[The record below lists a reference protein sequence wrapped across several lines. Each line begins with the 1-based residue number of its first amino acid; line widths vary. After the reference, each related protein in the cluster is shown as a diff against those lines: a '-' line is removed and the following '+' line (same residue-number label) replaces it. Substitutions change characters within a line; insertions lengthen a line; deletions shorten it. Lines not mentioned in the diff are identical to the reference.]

1 MTSTSDVIYLVQGDT
16 KPQIKVT
23 LKRDD
28 DTAQDVTGATISLH
42 FRPANSTTVTFSLS
56 GSFVGVDPAQGEVV
70 FNFTSG
76 QLDIDAGDYEGEVEV
91 VYTDSTRET
100 VFEVIQFVLREDFA

>member
-1 MTSTSDVIYLVQGDT
+1 MSEVIYLVQGDT

-28 DTAQDVTGATISLH
+28 DTAQDVTGATIKLH
-42 FRPANSTTVTFSLS
+42 FRPVNTTTVSFSKT
-56 GSFVGVDPAQGEVV
+56 GVFTGVDATKGEVV
-70 FNFTSG
+70 FNFSSG
-76 QLDIDAGDYEGEVEV
+76 DLDLDPGDYEGEVEV

-100 VFEVIQFVLREDFA
+100 VYEVIQFILREDFA